1 MIYKKIQSLTNNFSI
16 VFSQTHS
23 RIQIFVIPFLFQCNF
38 IVIVSA
44 LVAFF
49 VLVDITIVLGA
60 GARFTSAVQLV
71 PKMPGCAIFAK
82 SLGIGHS
89 ASSQFLLSASCV
101 SLVSRV
107 FANSSCCYQLYSFLV
122 KKRGFEI
129 MNKTGIYTDSGT
141 HAHKTHTH
149 THTQKQT
156 NTHILRL
163 KERQKQ

>member
-1 MIYKKIQSLTNNFSI
+1 MMYKKIQTLTNNFSI

-23 RIQIFVIPFLFQCNF
+23 RIQIFVIPFLFQCNS
-38 IVIVSA
+38 IVSA

-49 VLVDITIVLGA
+49 VLVDITVVLGA

-71 PKMPGCAIFAK
+71 SKMPGCAIFAK

-141 HAHKTHTH
+141 HAHKKHTDTHTH
-149 THTQKQT
+149 THTHKQT
-156 NTHILRL
+156 HTNKHTHAFSD
-163 KERQKQ
+163 